1 MAMATNPHDQAVRR
15 AALPELLFAPDLAL
29 ATDLP
34 EDEADRAARGGRF
47 GPQLY
52 IKGKVAVLRK
62 DFIATMTLRASRR
75 DASDKEVLPDRDGAA
90 R

>member
-1 MAMATNPHDQAVRR
+1 MTTNPHEQAVRR

-29 ATDLP
+29 ATNLP
-34 EDEADRAARGGRF
+34 EEEADRGARAGRF

-62 DFIATMTLRASRR
+62 DFLETMTLRASRR
-75 DASDKEVLPDRDGAA
+75 DESQKEVLPDRP
-90 R
+90 RRPS